1 MKPSSHRFPYGVG
14 NQQPLG
20 SSKLG
25 IGIADV
31 FAWKSCS
38 QIADAT
44 GGVKRFSLARAV
56 KREAYAAYLAARD
69 PRVPWDAKALA
80 CRSLAMMCA
89 SHFEG
94 GPSHEPE

>member
-1 MKPSSHRFPYGVG
+1 MPQDS
-14 NQQPLG
+14 
-20 SSKLG
+20 
-25 IGIADV
+25 
-31 FAWKSCS
+31 
-38 QIADAT
+38 
-44 GGVKRFSLARAV
+44 VKRFSLARAV

-94 GPSHEPE
+94 GPSHEPEQAEATVVLLHGRDLSRPGEA